1 MRKEV
6 IYMKNIEVT
15 MTNKHSV
22 DKCIYILLASL
33 LGGFGV
39 HKFYAKRYFLGFIYL
54 IFAWSGIPGVIGII
68 EGILARL
75 KPRDE
80 HGRINA

>member
-1 MRKEV
+1 
-6 IYMKNIEVT
+6 MKNVEVT

-22 DKCIYILLASL
+22 DKFIYILFAFL
-33 LGGFGV
+33 LGCFGI

-68 EGILARL
+68 EGILAIL

-80 HGRINA
+80 HGRIKA